1 MFLPALPLFF
11 MKKIIY
17 IIPGWKESSQYK
29 VYQSLAALA
38 KKKGYSVIFY
48 EIDWNK
54 LLSSQIFPV
63 QKSAVVFGFS
73 LGAVLAHLIAQK
85 YVCRK
90 LILASMTP
98 LHSFKDNG
106 RKRELADLLGRA
118 FVGDVSK
125 KLRATH
131 HARGQVILYGDREEE
146 LGDIIV
152 PRTGHRLNARY
163 VEKVIELL

>member
-1 MFLPALPLFF
+1 MFLPASPLFF

-29 VYQSLAALA
+29 VYQSLAASA

-63 QKSAVVFGFS
+63 QKSAVVLGFS
-73 LGAVLAHLIAQK
+73 LGAVLARLIAQK
-85 YVCRK
+85 HTCRQ

-98 LHSFKDNG
+98 LHSFKDKKM
-106 RKRELADLLGRA
+106 RKELADLLGRA
-118 FVGDVSK
+118 FVEDMSE

-131 HARGQVILYGDREEE
+131 RAHGQVILYGDREAES
-146 LGDIIV
+146 GDIIV
-152 PRTGHRLNARY
+152 PRAGHRLNARY
-163 VEKVIELL
+163 IEKIIELL